1 MNVAVFGAGYV
12 GLVQA
17 AILAEVGHKVVCVD
31 VDETK
36 VKNLREGI
44 VPIYE
49 PGLSDIILETVK
61 RGRLEFTT
69 DANAAVDSANI
80 IFIAVGTPP
89 GEDGSA
95 DLKYVLNVA
104 DTIGRIS
111 KSGKIVVTKSTVPVG
126 TSDKVHD
133 ALYAAAKEQGQTL
146 PINAF
151 SVVSNPEFL
160 KEGSAVND
168 CKRPDRI
175 IIGSDDSHAISAMKE
190 LYAPFNRNHDRIIV
204 MGIRSAE
211 LTKYAANC
219 MLATKISFMNE
230 MSNIAESLGADI
242 EDVRKGI
249 GSDPRI
255 GFQFI
260 YPGCGY
266 GGSCFPKDVQAL
278 IRTCE
283 EVSVPSEIL
292 SSVESVNNRQ
302 KNKMSEYI
310 MDYYNPVLNGDLSG
324 KTFAVWGLSFKPNT
338 DDMREAPSV
347 TLIRTLVKHGAT
359 IKAFDPEAQKE
370 AQRIMSDIEDSV
382 TYCETPELCLED
394 ADALAICTEWQIFR
408 SPDFSLLRKK
418 LKDRLIVDGRNM
430 FDPQTVE
437 KHGLCY
443 YGIGRGQSV
452 K

>member
-1 MNVAVFGAGYV
+1 
-12 GLVQA
+12 
-17 AILAEVGHKVVCVD
+17 
-31 VDETK
+31 
-36 VKNLREGI
+36 
-44 VPIYE
+44 
-49 PGLSDIILETVK
+49 
-61 RGRLEFTT
+61 
-69 DANAAVDSANI
+69 
-80 IFIAVGTPP
+80 
-89 GEDGSA
+89 
-95 DLKYVLNVA
+95 
-104 DTIGRIS
+104 
-111 KSGKIVVTKSTVPVG
+111 
-126 TSDKVHD
+126 
-133 ALYAAAKEQGQTL
+133 
-146 PINAF
+146 
-151 SVVSNPEFL
+151 
-160 KEGSAVND
+160 
-168 CKRPDRI
+168 
-175 IIGSDDSHAISAMKE
+175 
-190 LYAPFNRNHDRIIV
+190 
-204 MGIRSAE
+204 
-211 LTKYAANC
+211 
-219 MLATKISFMNE
+219 